1 MLAFKD
7 ELLDG
12 QLLRTIGHASYGG
25 AELGECL
32 ATAKSI
38 DPRDRESWMRG
49 WKELAD
55 RTFAEAESCRDLVG
69 ARRGF
74 LRASNYYRI
83 AYVLHLEAPLP
94 DAARDAYRRHRD
106 AFRRAHVA
114 EAIDLNGLP
123 GYFFRGGEGAR
134 PIVVA
139 VGGYD
144 GTAEEGYFWN
154 AAAAVERGWHCVTF
168 DGPGQGAMLFD
179 RGATFTPEWSASIT
193 RVIDAI
199 ATRPDVDPDRIVV
212 WGESF
217 GGYLAPRAAA
227 SDRRIA
233 ALVLDPAQLGLFRAM
248 LAHIPLPASV
258 KAKLPDGPRW
268 AVALLRH
275 MTARRAKALTPGW
288 ALRRGML
295 VHGVASPWDYI
306 TETARYD
313 QVDVATITC
322 PTVVCDA
329 DADDISAAA
338 RELYDRLT
346 CDKGYLRFE
355 AKAGAGSHCVSGA
368 RSILH
373 ARVFDWL
380 APRLGTA
387 ALAA

>member
-1 MLAFKD
+1 MLAFTAD
-7 ELLDG
+7 LLDG

-25 AELGECL
+25 AELGECM
-32 ATAKSI
+32 ATAKAI
-38 DPRDRESWMRG
+38 DPRDRDSWLRA
-49 WKELAD
+49 WCELAD
-55 RTFAEAESCRDLVG
+55 RTFDEAAACRDLVG

-74 LRASNYYRI
+74 LRASNYYRN

-94 DAARDAYRRHRD
+94 EAARDAYRKHRD
-106 AFRRAHVA
+106 AFRRAQVA
-114 EAIDLNGLP
+114 EPLELGGLP
-123 GYFFRGGEGAR
+123 GYFCSGGAGAR

-179 RGATFTPEWSASIT
+179 RGATLTPDWSASIT
-193 RVIDAI
+193 RVIDTI
-199 ATRPDVDPDRIVV
+199 ATRPDVDRERIVV

-227 SDRRIA
+227 TDRRIA
-233 ALVLDPAQLGLFRAM
+233 ALVLDPAQLGLFRTM

-268 AVALLRH
+268 AVGLLRH
-275 MTARRAKALTPGW
+275 MTARRARNLTAGW

-295 VHGVASPWDYI
+295 VHGVATPWDYI
-306 TETARYD
+306 AETARYD
-313 QVDVATITC
+313 QIDVATIRC
-322 PTVVCDA
+322 PTLVCDA

-338 RELYDRLT
+338 RAFYDQLA

-355 AKAGAGSHCVSGA
+355 AKTGAGAHCISGA

-380 APRLGTA
+380 APRLGA
-387 ALAA
+387 AARAA